1 MKQLFAIGVLALLTL
16 CTRARAATRSC
27 STPGTDNAFLGIQTL
42 PLWPGAPPESKG
54 TSCYDIPTLTVFS
67 RRAGTGNRSA
77 VVIFPGGGYEQL
89 IGDMEGRDFAAWFA
103 ARGFKAFIVAYRLP
117 AHGYMMP
124 VPLMDARRAIQE
136 VRANAA
142 QFHIAPDR
150 IVAIG
155 FSAGGHLAALAA
167 TKPIPGD
174 PNSSDP
180 VERVSSRPD
189 YLVLGYPWLD
199 AITPDTPQLS
209 YCTVY
214 KVSDDACKKLQ
225 AEDTPTLFVSKD
237 TPPTF
242 LYHTWNDHA
251 VPIEQSLEF
260 INALEKAGV
269 PAEIHIF
276 ANGPHAS
283 GLGRGDAALDQWPG
297 LLENWLRAQGLLT
310 VDKAAVRARP

>member
-1 MKQLFAIGVLALLTL
+1 MKQLFALGVLALMTL
-16 CTRARAATRSC
+16 STQAQAATPSC
-27 STPGTDNAFLGIQTL
+27 STPGTDNPFLGIQTL
-42 PLWPGAPPESKG
+42 PLWPGTPPQSNG
-54 TSCYDIPTLTVFS
+54 SSCYDIPTLTVFS
-67 RRAGTGNRSA
+67 PRAGTANGSA
-77 VVIFPGGGYEQL
+77 VLIFPGGGYEHL
-89 IGDMEGRDFAAWFA
+89 AGDLEGRDFAAWFA

-124 VPLMDARRAIQE
+124 VPLLDARRAIQE

-155 FSAGGHLAALAA
+155 FSAGGHLAALAG
-167 TKPIPGD
+167 TKPVPGD
-174 PNSSDP
+174 PNASDP

-189 YLVLGYPWLD
+189 YLALGYPWLD
-199 AITPDTPQLS
+199 AITPDTPHLS
-209 YCTVY
+209 YCTLF
-214 KVSDDACKKLQ
+214 KIPDNACKKLQ
-225 AEDTPTLFVSKD
+225 AEYSPTLFVTKD

-242 LYHTWNDHA
+242 LYHTWNDRT
-251 VPIEQSLEF
+251 VPIEQSLKF
-260 INALEKAGV
+260 INALERAGV

-276 ANGPHAS
+276 ANGAHGS

-310 VDKAAVRARP
+310 VDKAVVKPRR